1 MRFVRR
7 AVRAKRKL
15 AKVPWR
21 RAEGG
26 RGERVAGW
34 MGAAIESLGW
44 EIGGLGE
51 VEWASRDVSCDFV
64 AFVSI

>member
-1 MRFVRR
+1 LRRGGRRRLVRR

-26 RGERVAGW
+26 KGERVAGR
-34 MGAAIESLGW
+34 MGAATGSWGW
-44 EIGGLGE
+44 EIVGVRGM
-51 VEWASRDVSCDFV
+51 EWASGGC
-64 AFVSI
+64 